1 MYKILTD
8 QNKLLGYVSQPN
20 YIKVTPGG
28 YVPCAPVEAV
38 GLNFQ
43 GVVYNLLGHSQ
54 IEGAP
59 TAYASMVTD
68 GEMLQ
73 IANAKNSQT
82 VNGMESLLGHEQTR
96 QEALELRRALQL
108 LSTMLPEENA
118 LEMPSVYPVW
128 TAGKKYKKD
137 VILSYGENSV
147 GDPQLYKTLK
157 THKAE
162 RTPDTD
168 TDNYVPMGIS
178 SSGYPVWVQPL
189 SNKDA
194 YDKGDIVDRDGTL
207 YQSNKNNNRDDPLD
221 NTGRWDLYSDEP
233 TPEPTPEPSPTYP
246 EWVRPTDKSNA
257 YNKGDIVSRN
267 GTNYISTKNNN
278 YDDPEAGTGTW
289 EVYEEVVK

>member
-8 QNKLLGYVSQPN
+8 QNKLLGYAAQPN

-28 YVPCAPVEAV
+28 YVPCVPVEAV

-108 LSTMLPEENA
+108 LSTVLPEENA
-118 LEMPSVYPVW
+118 LEVPSVYPVW
-128 TAGKKYKKD
+128 TAGEKYKKD

-162 RTPDTD
+162 NTPDAD
-168 TDNYVPMGIS
+168 TENYKPMGIS
-178 SSGYPVWVQPL
+178 SSGYPAWVQPL

-233 TPEPTPEPSPTYP
+233 TPEPSPTYP
-246 EWVRPTDKSNA
+246 EWVQPTDKSNA
-257 YNKGDIVSRN
+257 YHKGDIVSRN
-267 GTNYISTKNNN
+267 GTNYISIKNNN

-289 EVYEEVVK
+289 KVYEEVVE